1 MINIL
6 LQYNLNQLN
15 QEIFKIMEEQKQLQR
30 RDFIKTS
37 AAIATVAAVP
47 GYLAAGCS
55 EKEKEQEEKKWPDG
69 KLNIAVVGIGMG
81 YGNMERCAD
90 ENIVAFCDVDL
101 TRMEQRIKKF
111 KETYPDK
118 TVPYQYQD
126 YKKMFEEIG
135 DKIDAVIIATPDHTH
150 ANVTLDAMKLGKH
163 VYCQKPLTHSVYES
177 RILTQAAEK
186 YNVATQMGNQGASG
200 DDTYWI
206 CESIWNGDI
215 GEIKEVHA
223 WTNRPIWPQCL
234 NRPENTPRKPAGLDW
249 DLWLG
254 PAPVRPYSPM
264 YHPWSWRGWFDFG
277 TGALGDMAC
286 HILDVVMRS
295 LRLQYPTGIQASSSK
310 WTIESPPESEKIT
323 YYFPEREKYKNVE
336 MPEVKVTWYDGGLM
350 PDRPFELEDGENMGD
365 RDGGVLF
372 VGTKG
377 KIICGCYGRDAKRLP
392 SKEFKDYT
400 PTINEHL
407 VPGGIGGHEKDWL
420 RACKEDPANRVQ
432 PKSHFGY
439 AGPFNEVVVM
449 GTVAARLSG
458 LQRILKWDGE
468 NMKFTNIKPGEQI
481 RVPKS
486 VKLDAD
492 RPSPRYEKEYEV
504 IDAYEYAKSLINLK
518 PREGW
523 DLIL

>member
-1 MINIL
+1 MFIL
-6 LQYNLNQLN
+6 ISFEYHFYKIKIKTMNEENQ
-15 QEIFKIMEEQKQLQR
+15 IPR
-30 RDFIKTS
+30 RDFIKSTTIVAS
-37 AAIATVAAVP
+37 TVAVAGLITESCSTPVAEPENKEWP
-47 GYLAAGCS
+47 G
-55 EKEKEQEEKKWPDG
+55 G
-69 KLNIAVVGIGMG
+69 KLNIAVVGVGMG
-81 YGNMERCAD
+81 FGNMGRCMD
-90 ENIVAFCDVDL
+90 ENIVALCDVDTERL
-101 TRMEQRIKKF
+101 KGRIESF
-111 KETYPDK
+111 KEEYPDK
-118 TVPYQYQD
+118 PVPYQYQN
-126 YKKMFEEIG
+126 YKQMFGEIG
-135 DKIDAVIIATPDHTH
+135 NQIDAVIIATPDHTH

-186 YNVATQMGNQGASG
+186 FNVATQMGNQGASA
-200 DDTYWI
+200 DDTAWV

-215 GEIKEVHA
+215 GEVKEVHA
-223 WTNRPIWPQCL
+223 WTNRPLWPQCL
-234 NRPENTPRKPAGLDW
+234 SRPDKTPAVPQGLDW

-295 LRLQYPTGIQASSSK
+295 LKLKYPTGIEASTSR
-310 WTIESPPESEKIT
+310 WTIESPAESEKIT
-323 YYFPEREKYKNVE
+323 YYFPAREKYRNVE

-350 PDRPFELEDGENMGD
+350 PDRPMELEDGETMGD

-372 VGTKG
+372 VGSKG
-377 KIICGCYGRDAKRLP
+377 KIMCGCYAANAKRLP
-392 SKEFKDYT
+392 TKEFKDYA
-400 PTINEHL
+400 PVINERL
-407 VPGGIGGHEKDWL
+407 VEGGSGGHEKDWI
-420 RACKEDPANRVQ
+420 RACKEDPTKRVET
-432 PKSHFGY
+432 KSHFGY

-458 LQRILKWDGE
+458 LQRILQWDGE
-468 NMKFTNIKPGEQI
+468 NMQFTNIEPGEQI

-486 VKLDAD
+486 VKLDTD
-492 RPSPRYEKEYEV
+492 RPSPRYQTEYEI

-523 DLIL
+523 ELNL

>member
-1 MINIL
+1 MFIL
-6 LQYNLNQLN
+6 ISFEYHFYKIKIKTMNEENQ
-15 QEIFKIMEEQKQLQR
+15 IPR
-30 RDFIKTS
+30 RDFNKST
-37 AAIATVAAVP
+37 AIVASTVTVA
-47 GYLAAGCS
+47 GLITESCS
-55 EKEKEQEEKKWPDG
+55 TPVAEPEKKEWPGG
-69 KLNIAVVGIGMG
+69 KLNIAVVGVGMG
-81 YGNMERCAD
+81 FGNMGRCMD
-90 ENIVAFCDVDL
+90 ENIVALCDVDTERL
-101 TRMEQRIKKF
+101 KGRIESF
-111 KETYPDK
+111 KEEYPDK
-118 TVPYQYQD
+118 PVPYQYQN
-126 YKKMFEEIG
+126 YKQMFGEIG
-135 DKIDAVIIATPDHTH
+135 NQIDAVIIATPDHTH

-186 YNVATQMGNQGASG
+186 FNVATQMGNQGASA
-200 DDTYWI
+200 DDTAWV

-215 GEIKEVHA
+215 GEVKEVHA
-223 WTNRPIWPQCL
+223 WTNRPLWPQCL
-234 NRPENTPRKPAGLDW
+234 SRPDKTPAVPQGLDW

-295 LRLQYPTGIQASSSK
+295 LKLKYPTGIEASTSR
-310 WTIESPPESEKIT
+310 WTIESPAESEKIT
-323 YYFPEREKYKNVE
+323 YYFPAREKYRNVE

-350 PDRPFELEDGENMGD
+350 PDRPMELEDGETMGD

-372 VGTKG
+372 VGSKG
-377 KIICGCYGRDAKRLP
+377 KIMCGCYAANAKRLP
-392 SKEFKDYT
+392 TKEFKDYA
-400 PTINEHL
+400 PVINERL
-407 VPGGIGGHEKDWL
+407 VEGGSGGHEKDWI
-420 RACKEDPANRVQ
+420 RACKEDPTKRVET
-432 PKSHFGY
+432 KSHFGY

-458 LQRILKWDGE
+458 LQRILQWDGE
-468 NMKFTNIKPGEQI
+468 NMQFTNIEPGEQI

-486 VKLDAD
+486 VKLDTD
-492 RPSPRYEKEYEV
+492 RPSPRYQTEYEI

-523 DLIL
+523 ELNL

>member
-1 MINIL
+1 MFIL
-6 LQYNLNQLN
+6 ISFEYHFYKIKIKTMNEENQ
-15 QEIFKIMEEQKQLQR
+15 IPR
-30 RDFIKTS
+30 RDFIKSTTIVAS
-37 AAIATVAAVP
+37 TVAV
-47 GYLAAGCS
+47 AGLIAESCS
-55 EKEKEQEEKKWPDG
+55 TPVAEPEKKEWPGG
-69 KLNIAVVGIGMG
+69 KLNIAVVGVGMG
-81 YGNMERCAD
+81 FGNMGRCMD
-90 ENIVAFCDVDL
+90 ENIVALCDVDTERL
-101 TRMEQRIKKF
+101 KGRIESF
-111 KETYPDK
+111 KEEYPDK
-118 TVPYQYQD
+118 PVPYQYQN
-126 YKKMFEEIG
+126 YKQMFGEIG
-135 DKIDAVIIATPDHTH
+135 NQIDAVIIATPDHTH

-186 YNVATQMGNQGASG
+186 FNVATQMGNQGASA
-200 DDTYWI
+200 DDTAWV

-215 GEIKEVHA
+215 GEVKEVHA
-223 WTNRPIWPQCL
+223 WTNRPLWPQCL
-234 NRPENTPRKPAGLDW
+234 SRPDKTPAVPQGLDW

-295 LRLQYPTGIQASSSK
+295 LKLKYPTGIEASTSR
-310 WTIESPPESEKIT
+310 WTIESPAESEKIT
-323 YYFPEREKYKNVE
+323 YYFPAREKYRNVE

-350 PDRPFELEDGENMGD
+350 PDRPMELEDGETMGD

-372 VGTKG
+372 VGSKG
-377 KIICGCYGRDAKRLP
+377 KIMCGCYAANAKRLP
-392 SKEFKDYT
+392 TKEFKDYA
-400 PTINEHL
+400 PVINERL
-407 VPGGIGGHEKDWL
+407 VEGGSGGHEKDWI
-420 RACKEDPANRVQ
+420 RACKEDPTKRVET
-432 PKSHFGY
+432 KSHFGY

-458 LQRILKWDGE
+458 LQRILQWDGE
-468 NMKFTNIKPGEQI
+468 NMQFTNIEPGEQI

-486 VKLDAD
+486 VKLDTD
-492 RPSPRYEKEYEV
+492 RPSPRYQTEYEI

-523 DLIL
+523 ELNL